1 MHLLAVPNSLSK
13 NHLVILVHLCLRRSR
28 RRPESSRRRSRRRLA
43 SLRCRSRRRRSR
55 RCLASP
61 ATASATLDPRS
72 CLAAT
77 LVYSEK
83 LELLELVKREAIG
96 EILKLN
102 PSYKTPPAFNPLP
115 KEAIVPIP

>member
-1 MHLLAVPNSLSK
+1 MEKKTV
-13 NHLVILVHLCLRRSR
+13 
-28 RRPESSRRRSRRRLA
+28 RRRSRRRLA

-115 KEAIVPIP
+115 KEAIVPIPPTHQIASISVAA